1 MKTKPKTFVFMLWA
15 TLMLTF
21 QVQAQVTIGEGV
33 PPDVSAA
40 LDIHSNGNHGLLL
53 PRIALTSTTSPSPLE
68 GGVHVP
74 GMFVYN
80 TANINDVTPGIYYND
95 GTKWIKSC
103 EPEWFYMPSFNLPVT
118 AIGNGLEFNLYQ
130 EYLDQFTNGRG
141 QFVSSKVG
149 ASNVEVPYTAGQ
161 LEYYVTAYSSAIRV
175 NSISN
180 TGVMNYDVLST
191 TIPPGSFI
199 NVIFRVVK

>member
-1 MKTKPKTFVFMLWA
+1 MKTKPRILVFMLLI
-15 TLMLTF
+15 TLIF
-21 QVQAQVTIGEGV
+21 IQVQAQVTIGDGI

-53 PRIALTSTTSPSPLE
+53 PRVALTLTTSPSPLE
-68 GGVHVP
+68 GGVHLA

-80 TANINDVTPGIYYND
+80 TANVNDVTPGIYYND
-95 GTKWIKSC
+95 GARWVKNN

-118 AIGNGLEFNLYQ
+118 TIGSGLTFDLYQ
-130 EYLDQFTNGRG
+130 EYLNQFTNGKG
-141 QFVSSKVG
+141 QFVSSKGG
-149 ASNVEVPYTAGQ
+149 ATTVEVPYTADQ
-161 LEYYVTAYSSAIRV
+161 LEYYVTAYSSVIRI

-180 TGVMNYDVLST
+180 KGIMNYDVLST

-199 NVIFRVVK
+199 NAIFKVVK